1 MLIDKVCGISEI
13 GFNMKNENQN
23 LELKKQM
30 LKRKRKSSFEFK
42 NVFEYEIDKV
52 KERYNGN

>member
-1 MLIDKVCGISEI
+1 MLIDKVCGISEL

-30 LKRKRKSSFEFK
+30 LKRKSKSSFEFQH
-42 NVFEYEIDKV
+42 VFENEIK
-52 KERYNGN
+52 KEKYNG